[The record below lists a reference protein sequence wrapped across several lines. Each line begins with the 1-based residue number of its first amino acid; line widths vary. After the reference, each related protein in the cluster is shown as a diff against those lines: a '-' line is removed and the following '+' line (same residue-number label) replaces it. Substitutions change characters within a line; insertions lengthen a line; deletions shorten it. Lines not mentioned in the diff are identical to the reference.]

1 VPKASSPPPSGLVG
15 RQCGRSILQGKH
27 GMRHSG
33 LVETFAARCFVFR
46 RLNTKHQP
54 TEPAPHTYHTNNP
67 KRQHTGAA
75 CTGPQNHTF
84 LQKPLAKPRL
94 SNGSR
99 KRAPSGAEFHGCPA
113 PYAPHG
119 PCGGTCKIPPISSEA
134 FSSNSGS
141 APSKKDYLVKRNND
155 RNGVH

>member
-1 VPKASSPPPSGLVG
+1 MPPDAA
-15 RQCGRSILQGKH
+15 CGPLNNHTSY
-27 GMRHSG
+27 SDS
-33 LVETFAARCFVFR
+33 FVFR

-54 TEPAPHTYHTNNP
+54 TEPAPHIYHTNKP

-84 LQKPLAKPRL
+84 LKKPLAKPRL

-99 KRAPSGAEFHGCPA
+99 KRANDAHGCPA
-113 PYAPHG
+113 PNAPHG
-119 PCGGTCKIPPISSEA
+119 PCGGTCKMEPISLEA
-134 FSSNSGS
+134 FSSNSGLP
-141 APSKKDYLVKRNND
+141 PSKKDYIVKRNND